1 MEELESLKR
10 RLETERP
17 VEWENFPDIGLYK
30 DQIVAYLKRQL
41 INTESDGQLTP
52 AMISNY
58 VKDKLLPKADG
69 KKYNRE
75 HMALLTEI
83 SLLKQV
89 LPVKD
94 IGYLITAETESN
106 SIESFYG
113 NFTEVLD
120 KTLSGIAKKLET
132 DPDEKQIIDMALGF
146 AVESYCSKLICE
158 KLIEIIRM
166 RESEFFN

>member
-75 HMALLTEI
+75 HLALLTEI

-94 IGYLITAETESN
+94 IGYLLSAETENN

-120 KTLSGIAKKLET
+120 KTTTIGIE
-132 DPDEKQIIDMALGF
+132 
-146 AVESYCSKLICE
+146 
-158 KLIEIIRM
+158 
-166 RESEFFN
+166 